1 MTTAENPRSVAIVGA
16 GPVGAL
22 MAVYLANR
30 GWNVHVYE
38 TRPGTLNT
46 KLSLFVSVMYCR
58 THKKGATWACALR
71 IILWY
76 PSCYYPLGSS

>member
-1 MTTAENPRSVAIVGA
+1 MTKAAKTRSVAIVGA

-38 TRPGTLNT
+38 TRPG
-46 KLSLFVSVMYCR
+46 KLKHKIISFRGCCVLQDSQKSVLHGPC
-58 THKKGATWACALR
+58 GLR
-71 IILWY
+71 N
-76 PSCYYPLGSS
+76 YPLGIYLVTALS